1 MEIDANELIKE
12 KRRAADRAYYHEKR
26 TEKQSEYHKQYYEK
40 NRERILERAKQY
52 QLEKRG
58 GPKKKGRPSKYGTK
72 TEPAES
78 QQNDILI
85 NPPTCG
91 ESEIE

>member
-1 MEIDANELIKE
+1 MENITKDEIVRE
-12 KRRAADRAYYHEKR
+12 KKRASDRAHYQKR
-26 TEKQSEYHKQYYEK
+26 KEQQSGYHKTYYEK
-40 NRERILERAKQY
+40 NKEKILERVKKQ

-72 TEPAES
+72 TEPVES

>member
-1 MEIDANELIKE
+1 MDE
-12 KRRAADRAYYHEKR
+12 KPKRDRKASNKA
-26 TEKQSEYHKQYYEK
+26 YYEK
-40 NRERILERAKQY
+40 TKERKSANQKIYYEQNRERLLEKAKQY